1 MSRYQAAANPVDLD
15 SLIVKEEDVVMED
28 AAEDEEEE
36 DEPEDEDEDAVL
48 EDVKDLYEDDEG
60 EGAGKKRKR
69 SATDDGEKSAKK
81 KVFALSMFSLTD
93 V

>member
-28 AAEDEEEE
+28 AGEDEEEE
-36 DEPEDEDEDAVL
+36 EEAEDEDEDAVL

-60 EGAGKKRKR
+60 EGTGKKRKR
-69 SATDDGEKSAKK
+69 SATDDGQKSAKK
-81 KVFALSMFSLTD
+81 KVFTLFYVQFD
-93 V
+93 